1 MNIRM
6 RQETTGRRK
15 PFCFALCAL
24 LLALGL
30 SAEAQEPKKVPRIGV
45 LWPFLPTVGPP
56 LAEAFR
62 QGLRNLGYVE
72 GQNITIEYRYSEG
85 KDSRLPD
92 LAGELLRLKVDVI
105 FAPTTTAALVAKNAT
120 SEIPII
126 TATAAD
132 PVGSG
137 LAASLARPG
146 GNVTGLS
153 LLAGLEISGKE
164 LELLKEALP
173 KLTRVAV
180 LADPSSQPTAGL
192 LKEAEQAARS
202 LKVQLRVVEARG
214 PNELE
219 GAFSTIKKE
228 HAGALLVIASP
239 FIGSNP
245 RIVSFAASGRLPA
258 MYPYTESVDAGGL
271 MSYGPNRPDLFRRAA
286 VYVDK
291 ILKGT
296 KPAALPIE
304 QPMKFEFVINL
315 KTAKQL
321 GLTIPQSVLYRADR
335 VIK

>member
-1 MNIRM
+1 MNRSKQRAGMGKKAIVV
-6 RQETTGRRK
+6 
-15 PFCFALCAL
+15 L
-24 LLALGL
+24 LVGLALA
-30 SAEAQEPKKVPRIGV
+30 SVHPAEAQQAKKVPRIGV

-72 GQNITIEYRYSEG
+72 GQNIAIEYRYSEG

-92 LAGELLRLKVDVI
+92 LAGELVRLKVDVI
-105 FAPTTTAALVAKNAT
+105 FAPTTTAALAAKNAT

-126 TATAAD
+126 TATAGD
-132 PVGSG
+132 HVGSG

-153 LLAGLEISGKE
+153 LLASLEISGKQ

-173 KLTRVAV
+173 KLIRVVA
-180 LADPSSQPTAGL
+180 LADPANPPTAGL
-192 LKEAEQAARS
+192 LKAAEQAARS
-202 LKVQLRVVEARG
+202 LGVQLRVVEARD

-239 FIGSNP
+239 FIGGNP
-245 RIVSFAASGRLPA
+245 RIVSFATSSRLPA
-258 MYPYTESVDAGGL
+258 MYPYTESVDVGGL

-286 VYVDK
+286 TYVNK

-296 KPAALPIE
+296 KPADLPIE

>member
-1 MNIRM
+1 M
-6 RQETTGRRK
+6 RYHPTGGGK
-15 PFCFALCAL
+15 IFCFALCVF
-24 LLALGL
+24 LLATGS
-30 SAEAQEPKKVPRIGV
+30 SADAQQPKKVPRIGV

-72 GQNITIEYRYSEG
+72 GQNIAIEYRYSEG
-85 KDSRLPD
+85 KDSRLLH
-92 LAGELLRLKVDVI
+92 LAGELVRLKVDAI
-105 FAPTTTAALVAKNAT
+105 FAPTTTAALAAKNAT

-180 LADPSSQPTAGL
+180 LADPSSLPTTGL
-192 LKEAEQAARS
+192 LKEAEQASHS
-202 LKVQLRVVEARG
+202 LGVHLRVVEARD

-219 GAFSTIKKE
+219 VAFAIIKKE

-245 RIVSFAASGRLPA
+245 QIVSFATSARLPA

-291 ILKGT
+291 ILNGT

-321 GLTIPQSVLYRADR
+321 GLTIPQSVLYR
-335 VIK
+335 

>member
-1 MNIRM
+1 MNIDM
-6 RQETTGRRK
+6 THEARK
-15 PFCFALCAL
+15 RKIFCFGLCAL

-30 SAEAQEPKKVPRIGV
+30 SAEAQQPKKVPRIGV

-72 GQNITIEYRYSEG
+72 GQTITIEYRYSEG

-105 FAPTTTAALVAKNAT
+105 FAPTTTAALAAKNAT

-173 KLTRVAV
+173 KLSRVAV
-180 LADPSSQPTAGL
+180 LADPSSLPTAGL
-192 LKEAEQAARS
+192 LKEAKQAAHS
-202 LKVQLRVVEARG
+202 LGVQLRVVEARD

-245 RIVSFAASGRLPA
+245 RIVSFATSSRLPA

-271 MSYGPNRPDLFRRAA
+271 MSYGPNRPDLFRRGAT
-286 VYVDK
+286 YVDK

-296 KPAALPIE
+296 KPADLPIE

-315 KTAKQL
+315 KTGSNL
-321 GLTIPQSVLYRADR
+321 V
-335 VIK
+335 